1 MASLATG
8 DPESKEKGRRR
19 RRKSRRGR
27 KKRRR
32 RKMTLMTT
40 MWDPGDE
47 MNQERKF
54 QSDSKRRP
62 QGCSFMAGLG
72 SHHLTQEKDSRR
84 DASTRNT
91 GRLERCV

>member
-1 MASLATG
+1 
-8 DPESKEKGRRR
+8 
-19 RRKSRRGR
+19 
-27 KKRRR
+27 
-32 RKMTLMTT
+32 MTLMTT

-84 DASTRNT
+84 DVSTRNT
-91 GRLERCV
+91 EDLRDVSEILKGLFCRLRR

>member
-1 MASLATG
+1 
-8 DPESKEKGRRR
+8 
-19 RRKSRRGR
+19 
-27 KKRRR
+27 
-32 RKMTLMTT
+32 MTLMTT

-84 DASTRNT
+84 DVSTRNMEDLRDVSEILK
-91 GRLERCV
+91 GLFCRLRR